1 MEAQTILPLWF
12 YQIIHT
18 KDLLLPLK
26 IFGNFLIQLAAN
38 LILMRLILRTS
49 VEPELKSQSRTTQI
63 AFGYIYPGV
72 LLNSGLCL
80 LL

>member
-1 MEAQTILPLWF
+1 MQAQTIPPLWF
-12 YQIIHT
+12 YQIILI
-18 KDLLLPLK
+18 KDLVFPLK
-26 IFGNFLIQLAAN
+26 IFGKFLVQLDAT

-49 VEPELKSQSRTTQI
+49 IELELKSQSRTTQI
-63 AFGYIYPGV
+63 AFGYLGPGV